1 MKKKTVYIA
10 IEIKVR
16 EFISQILLA
25 SKLIKKNYR
34 VYLGAKDQILYM
46 IKNKKE
52 KGGIFFYKAGVPEI
66 YVDSVEKK
74 TDAHAVFDQELMPGI
89 SKKREYVEL
98 FCLQQSTY
106 L

>member
-1 MKKKTVYIA
+1 
-10 IEIKVR
+10 
-16 EFISQILLA
+16 
-25 SKLIKKNYR
+25 
-34 VYLGAKDQILYM
+34 M

-89 SKKREYVEL
+89 SKKRE
-98 FCLQQSTY
+98 
-106 L
+106 